1 MQRMRYFL
9 ARCCWLAIVISACQS
24 AAPIAPAPPTAGPTS
39 TSTGAAA
46 PTSAPAL
53 GIDLR
58 VPPTRAPRASPTPV
72 ASAVG
77 VSVTVTLA
85 DDGRTISLQTGQ
97 RALVSLGDD
106 FDWTVQ
112 VEDASILSRV
122 TGVTVLAGAQV
133 LYQAN
138 RVGRTTLT
146 ASGDPA
152 CRKAQPACALPSR
165 TLRVSIAVQ

>member
-1 MQRMRYFL
+1 MQRMRHVL
-9 ARCCWLAIVISACQS
+9 AHCCWLAIVIPACQS
-24 AAPIAPAPPTAGPTS
+24 AAPIAAGPTS

-53 GIDLR
+53 GINLR
-58 VPPTRAPRASPTPV
+58 VPPTRAPRASPSPV
-72 ASAVG
+72 ATAVG

-122 TGVTVLAGAQV
+122 TGATVLAGAQV

-138 RVGRTTLT
+138 RVGQTTLT

-152 CRKAQPACALPSR
+152 CRKAPPACALPAR
-165 TLRVSIAVQ
+165 PLRGSIAVQ

>member
-1 MQRMRYFL
+1 MQRMRHAL
-9 ARCCWLAIVISACQS
+9 AHCCWLAIVISACQS
-24 AAPIAPAPPTAGPTS
+24 AAPIAPSPPAAGPTL

-58 VPPTRAPRASPTPV
+58 VPPTRAPRASPSPV
-72 ASAVG
+72 ATAVG
-77 VSVTVTLA
+77 VSMTVTLA

-122 TGVTVLAGAQV
+122 TGSQLWPAHRSSTRRIASARQRSPPAVTPPVARHSQPVRRRRA
-133 LYQAN
+133 
-138 RVGRTTLT
+138 
-146 ASGDPA
+146 PCA
-152 CRKAQPACALPSR
+152 CRS
-165 TLRVSIAVQ
+165 